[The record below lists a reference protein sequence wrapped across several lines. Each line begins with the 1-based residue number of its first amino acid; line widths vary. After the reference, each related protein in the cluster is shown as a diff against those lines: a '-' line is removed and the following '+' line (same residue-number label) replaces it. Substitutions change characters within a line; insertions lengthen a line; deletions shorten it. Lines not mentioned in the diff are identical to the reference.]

1 MALNDSKI
9 NRGEHLTSSVVQGL
23 TVPLSVSQ
31 VLGMVKQIST
41 GTVTFCRTEVSNDDK
56 AETES
61 ETETETETEKRTR
74 ENQIFADEPT
84 AKWTDDDGTSETETE
99 TNDDDDMS
107 ENEI

>member
-1 MALNDSKI
+1 MRHDVRWILSVALNDSKI

-41 GTVTFCRTEVSNDDK
+41 GTVTFCRTEVSTDDK
-56 AETES
+56 
-61 ETETETETEKRTR
+61 TETETETEKRTR

-84 AKWTDDDGTSETETE
+84 AKWTDDDGTSE
-99 TNDDDDMS
+99 
-107 ENEI
+107 NEI

>member
-56 AETES
+56 T

-84 AKWTDDDGTSETETE
+84 AKWTDDDGTSE
-99 TNDDDDMS
+99 
-107 ENEI
+107 NEI